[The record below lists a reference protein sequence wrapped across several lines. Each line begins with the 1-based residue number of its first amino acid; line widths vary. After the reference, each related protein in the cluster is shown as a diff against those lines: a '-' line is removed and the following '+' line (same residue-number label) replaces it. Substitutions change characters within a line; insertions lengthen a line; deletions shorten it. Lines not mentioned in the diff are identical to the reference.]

1 MKTGGTKKKM
11 NKSLLVNA
19 DHSQQMFTKV
29 PEITAYFWITKV
41 LTTGMGE
48 VFSDYLVK
56 HINPVLAVALA
67 FAGLIVSLVLQFRR
81 DRYVAWI
88 YWLVVVMVSIFGTM
102 AADIVHVVIGIPYIV
117 STIFF
122 AAMLAVIFIFWYTTQ
137 KTLSIHSIYTRFR
150 EMLYWAAVLGT
161 FALGTAAGDMLA
173 STMKLGY
180 FSAGVVFAVLLAIP
194 AVGYWLFKLNEVFA
208 FWFAY
213 IMTRPVGAS
222 FSDWISAKHGGLGL
236 GEGPVSLTLT
246 VMIVVLVGYLT
257 VTRKDIK
264 DEADVLQTH
273 QRAQ

>member
-1 MKTGGTKKKM
+1 M
-11 NKSLLVNA
+11 NKSLPVN
-19 DHSQQMFTKV
+19 MFTKV

-48 VFSDYLVK
+48 VFSDYLVN
-56 HINPVLAVALA
+56 HMDPVLAVALA
-67 FAGLIVSLVLQFRR
+67 FAGLIVSLVLQFRA

-102 AADIVHVVIGIPYIV
+102 AADFMHVVVGIPYIV
-117 STIFF
+117 STSFF
-122 AAMLAVIFIFWYTTQ
+122 AIVLAAIFIFWYATQ

-161 FALGTAAGDMLA
+161 FALGTAAGDMMA

-194 AVGYWLFKLNEVFA
+194 ALGYWLFKLNEIFA

-222 FSDWISAKHGGLGL
+222 FSDWTSTKHGGLGL

-246 VMIVVLVGYLT
+246 IIIVVLVGYLT

-264 DEADVLQTH
+264 EEPAALQPR